1 MSVSRL
7 KLELFRPVFTLTP
20 EWSLP
25 PCLGGMSP
33 VLGDTGLPPSSTGST
48 GSSDPRPSQ
57 HWGSLASLPAGPE
70 GPRPICQPILGVP
83 GLSPSRLWGFTAS
96 LPADHGGPRSLSQSA
111 LGVPSLSPSRPWGS
125 PVSLLDGY
133 GGPWSLSRPAL
144 GVPSLSPG
152 RLWGSPASL
161 PAGSGGPWSLSQ
173 PALGVHCSLCPQAQL
188 ARALFDNVAECP
200 EELSFRRGDLM
211 LVLQPEVPGLAG
223 WHLCSLHGQQGIVPA
238 NRVRILPESGP
249 SDLSPVPRK
258 ESAPAALYDPP
269 RGQRRSSAGQKEEQQ
284 EVYDV
289 PCSLLRDAPLS
300 DTYDTP
306 SPFPKQV
313 AEPDTNPYNVPPP
326 AKPPPGQEEEEEEEE
341 GREEEPGPVYATP
354 SNLRRASAL
363 LNLYE
368 SPEELLG
375 GEYDLP
381 GPSPPEAA
389 LGGLSLGEAGGV
401 GGRPRLPSA
410 ESLSRRPLPALPSPG
425 APRKGSIQDRPLP
438 PPPPRLGGLAGG
450 PDEGAGDGHSE
461 YEGIRLAEEY
471 DYVHLKGTGRLQ
483 PPATDCDP
491 PEEVTSPRPQPETPL
506 LLEEEEVPPSPED
519 AQLLQ
524 FYAGQCRTHYAT
536 LLAATE
542 ALLASAGANQPPGVF
557 VPHGRFVLVTA
568 HKLVFVGDT
577 LARQAASAPLRA
589 RVGAAASALCQAL
602 KGAVLSVKGAALSY
616 PSAPAARLLQERLA
630 ELSRRALGFTSLLST
645 LAPS

>member
-284 EVYDV
+284 EVYVVPPPTRPFLTPCDDIYKVPRATRRDRDPSEVYDV

-363 LNLYE
+363 LNLC
-368 SPEELLG
+368 
-375 GEYDLP
+375 
-381 GPSPPEAA
+381 
-389 LGGLSLGEAGGV
+389 
-401 GGRPRLPSA
+401 
-410 ESLSRRPLPALPSPG
+410 LPAPRTPSCC
-425 APRKGSIQDRPLP
+425 SSTQ
-438 PPPPRLGGLAGG
+438 
-450 PDEGAGDGHSE
+450 
-461 YEGIRLAEEY
+461 
-471 DYVHLKGTGRLQ
+471 
-483 PPATDCDP
+483 
-491 PEEVTSPRPQPETPL
+491 
-506 LLEEEEVPPSPED
+506 
-519 AQLLQ
+519 
-524 FYAGQCRTHYAT
+524 
-536 LLAATE
+536 
-542 ALLASAGANQPPGVF
+542 ASAGRTTPPSWRPRRPCWPAPEPTSHRVSSCRTGASYWS
-557 VPHGRFVLVTA
+557 RRTSWSSWA
-568 HKLVFVGDT
+568 T
-577 LARQAASAPLRA
+577 RWRARQPRPPCGPGWGRPPAPCA
-589 RVGAAASALCQAL
+589 RPSRGLCCQ
-602 KGAVLSVKGAALSY
+602 
-616 PSAPAARLLQERLA
+616 
-630 ELSRRALGFTSLLST
+630 SRGRR
-645 LAPS
+645 